1 MNKKK
6 ILIITS
12 TLIAVI
18 VFALPIGFIYVLNN
32 GNPYTKYI
40 ANKYVPEYLE
50 EKGYIDE
57 EIEESHFVEP
67 KHLINK
73 DFYHGHYMVI
83 FKDEPNTTY
92 YYGITKKG
100 KQVQQFCE
108 KDRLSLDGVT
118 EIFEGETKYSEKE
131 CKNSLDNRDEF
142 ALDYQKSLLN
152 S

>member
-32 GNPYTKYI
+32 GNPYTKFI

-50 EKGYIDE
+50 EKGYTE
-57 EIEESHFVEP
+57 EKIEESHYVEP

-73 DFYHGHYMVI
+73 DYYHGHYMVI

-92 YYGITKKG
+92 LYGITKKG
-100 KQVQQFCE
+100 KRVQQFCE
-108 KDRLSLDGVT
+108 KDRLSNGIS
-118 EIFEGETKYSEKE
+118 EIVEGETKHSEQD
-131 CKNSLDNRDEF
+131 CKSSLDNRD
-142 ALDYQKSLLN
+142 
-152 S
+152 